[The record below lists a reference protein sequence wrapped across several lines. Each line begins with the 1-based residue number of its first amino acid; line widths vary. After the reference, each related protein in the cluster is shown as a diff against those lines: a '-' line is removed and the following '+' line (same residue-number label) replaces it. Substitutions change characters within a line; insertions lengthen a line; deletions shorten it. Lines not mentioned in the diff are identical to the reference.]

1 VSLTNLELR
10 HLRCFVVL
18 AEELHFAR
26 AAQRLHLSQP
36 ALSQTLK
43 QLERATGLRLLNRTT
58 RRVELTAE
66 GAAVRDDALRVL
78 GELDRLVERAHD
90 TAAGRRGTLRVGF
103 TIGAAVDLVP
113 RVLRAY
119 AAAYPDMKVELTEFD
134 FSEPDTGLDDDRS
147 DVAILRPPIETAGV
161 QLATLATEPR
171 VACLPESHPLA
182 GREEISIQDIL
193 GEPII
198 GAPRPGIWRDYWL
211 ACDYRDGRPPPVVA
225 EVATFETELQAVAT
239 GRGISITAEAAARFY
254 ARPGLSFPR
263 IADISPCEVAVALP
277 EHPTPAAR
285 AFAEVAISAAQ
296 RIDEPIP
303 MPFSGLC
310 GRRTP

>member
-1 VSLTNLELR
+1 MSAGESMRATIKTVHLTNLDLR

-26 AAQRLHLSQP
+26 AAERLHLSQP

-78 GELDRLVERAHD
+78 RALDDLVERAHE
-90 TAAGRRGTLRVGF
+90 TAAGRRGTLHVGF

-113 RVLRAY
+113 HVLRAY
-119 AAAYPDMKVELTEFD
+119 AQAYPDVKVELTEFD
-134 FSEPDTGLDDDRS
+134 FSEPDAGLDDDRS
-147 DVAILRPPIETAGV
+147 DVAIVRPPIETQGV

-171 VACLPESHPLA
+171 VACLPDSHPLA
-182 GREEISIQDIL
+182 DREEISIHDIL
-193 GEPII
+193 SDPII
-198 GAPRPGIWRDYWL
+198 GAPGEGIWRDYWL
-211 ACDYRDGRPPPVVA
+211 ACDYRDGEPPPVVA
-225 EVATFETELQAVAT
+225 EVATFESELQAVAT

-254 ARPGLSFPR
+254 ARPGIRFPR
-263 IADISPCEVAVALP
+263 IADIAPCEVAVALP
-277 EHPTPAAR
+277 KSPTPAAR
-285 AFAEVAISAAQ
+285 AFAEVAIAASEQ
-296 RIDEPIP
+296 QAP
-303 MPFSGLC
+303 
-310 GRRTP
+310 

>member
-1 VSLTNLELR
+1 VPLTNLGLR

-43 QLERATGLRLLNRTT
+43 QLEQATGLRLIDRTT
-58 RRVELTAE
+58 RRVALTAE
-66 GAAVRDDALRVL
+66 GAALRDDALRVL
-78 GELDRLVERAHD
+78 AEFDGLVERAHE

-119 AAAYPDMKVELTEFD
+119 AAEYPDVKVELTEFD
-134 FSEPDTGLDDDRS
+134 FSEPEAGLDDDRS
-147 DVAILRPPIETAGV
+147 DVAIVRPPIETKGV
-161 QLATLATEPR
+161 QLARLATEAR
-171 VACLPESHPLA
+171 VACLPESHRLA
-182 GREEISIQDIL
+182 DRDEISIYDIL
-193 GEPII
+193 SEPII
-198 GAPRPGIWRDYWL
+198 GAPGEGAWRDYWL
-211 ACDYRDGRPPPVVA
+211 ACEYRGGEPPPIVA

-254 ARPGLSFPR
+254 ARPGLRFPR

-277 EHPTPAAR
+277 AFPTPAAR
-285 AFAEVAISAAQ
+285 AFCQVAIGA
-296 RIDEPIP
+296 
-303 MPFSGLC
+303 SGQQA
-310 GRRTP
+310 T